1 MTVPEAQI
9 ITRVCGPMANNCY
22 ALVDASAS
30 VAAIIDPGIGGAA
43 ILDDL
48 PPGVRVEM
56 VLLTHGHF
64 DHLADVAEVMER
76 TGAKLG
82 LHPADEPIARQASGT
97 ARLFGMEV
105 AGPPA
110 PDFALEGDQAL
121 RLGTL
126 DIKVLHVPGHS
137 PGGVAFVTGQ
147 TAFTGDTLFA
157 GSIGR
162 TDLPG
167 GDLQQLLASIR
178 NQLLGLPD
186 DTVALPGHGPDTT
199 IGRERSGNPFLFG
212 L

>member
-1 MTVPEAQI
+1 MTVPEAHI
-9 ITRVCGPMANNCY
+9 ITRVCGPMANNCC

-147 TAFTGDTLFA
+147 TAFTLSLIHISEPT
-157 GSIGR
+157 R
-162 TDLPG
+162 PY
-167 GDLQQLLASIR
+167 
-178 NQLLGLPD
+178 
-186 DTVALPGHGPDTT
+186 
-199 IGRERSGNPFLFG
+199 
-212 L
+212 

>member
-1 MTVPEAQI
+1 MPEARI

-22 ALVDASAS
+22 AVVDASAS
-30 VAAIIDPGIGGAA
+30 VAAIIDPGIEGAA

-82 LHPADEPIARQASGT
+82 LHPADEQIARQAPGI
-97 ARLFGMEV
+97 ARMFGMET
-105 AGPPA
+105 ACPPP
-110 PDFALEGDQAL
+110 PDFALEGGQAV
-121 RLGTL
+121 RLGAL

-137 PGGVAFVTGQ
+137 PGGVTFVIRQ
-147 TAFTGDTLFA
+147 AVFTGDTLFA

-178 NQLLGLPD
+178 DQLLVLPD
-186 DTVALPGHGPDTT
+186 GTVVLPGHGPDTA